1 MTSIITQT
9 IKPFCITL
17 IAGLM
22 GTTAIS
28 CQSSAT
34 TSTSP
39 DVLPVAQETITVAEK
54 PSLPEPNENGDYRRS
69 PHQTWKVVDI
79 DPNGLN
85 CRMIDMTYDELIDP
99 SNDVELDIINWP
111 VVGTLKQ
118 EQKFKINLG
127 PAGFGVVY
135 DTRQKPW
142 IFVDQTMDSGDVN
155 QCFVRANQKFVQ
167 PVID

>member
-1 MTSIITQT
+1 MNFIIQT

-17 IAGLM
+17 VAGLM
-22 GTTAIS
+22 ATTAIS

-34 TSTSP
+34 PSA
-39 DVLPVAQETITVAEK
+39 DVDILPVAQETITVAEK
-54 PSLPEPNENGDYRRS
+54 PSLPQPNENGDYRRS
-69 PHQTWKVVDI
+69 PHRNWKVVDV

-85 CRMIDMTYDELIDP
+85 CRMIDMTYEELIDP
-99 SNDVELDIINWP
+99 GNDVELDIINWP

-118 EQKFKINLG
+118 QQKFKINLG

-142 IFVDQTMDSGDVN
+142 IFVDQTFDDSSVN
-155 QCFVRANQKFVQ
+155 QCFVRANHKFVQ
-167 PVID
+167 PVTD